1 MVRIHRGSQSDVLRQ
16 QKRIGDDVRMKIMIG
31 IDTGVN
37 TGFAVAADR
46 GNGGELEQ
54 VESLSITQAML
65 KVQHQVQTWGI
76 QNVCLYI
83 EDARQRTWFTGG
95 REKAQ
100 GVGSVKRD
108 AQIWEDWCKE
118 QGYLFKMIHPQN
130 NSTKYKAETFQR
142 ITGWLGRTNEHARD
156 AAMLVHRRFARF

>member
-1 MVRIHRGSQSDVLRQ
+1 MT
-16 QKRIGDDVRMKIMIG
+16 KILIG

-54 VESLSITQAML
+54 VESLSITQAME
-65 KVQHQVQTWGI
+65 KVKELIEQWGI
-76 QNVCLYI
+76 SNVCLYI

-108 AQIWEDWCKE
+108 AQIWEDWCTE
-118 QGYLFKMIHPQN
+118 QGIKFVLVHPAANATKKKATDFKRM
-130 NSTKYKAETFQR
+130 
-142 ITGWLGRTNEHARD
+142 TGWIGRTNEHARD
-156 AAMLVHRRFARF
+156 AAMLVFKRFAKF

>member
-1 MVRIHRGSQSDVLRQ
+1 MT
-16 QKRIGDDVRMKIMIG
+16 KILIG

-54 VESLSITQAML
+54 VESLSITQAME
-65 KVQHQVQTWGI
+65 KVKELIEQWGI
-76 QNVCLYI
+76 SNVCLYI
-83 EDARQRTWFTGG
+83 EDARKRTWFTGG

-108 AQIWEDWCKE
+108 AQIWEDWCTE
-118 QGYLFKMIHPQN
+118 QDIKFVLVHPAANATKKKAVDFK
-130 NSTKYKAETFQR
+130 R
-142 ITGWLGRTNEHARD
+142 LTGWIGRTNEHARD
-156 AAMLVHRRFARF
+156 AAMLVFKRFSKF

>member
-1 MVRIHRGSQSDVLRQ
+1 MT
-16 QKRIGDDVRMKIMIG
+16 KILIG

-54 VESLSITQAML
+54 VESLSITQAME
-65 KVQHQVQTWGI
+65 KVKALIEEWEI
-76 QNVCLYI
+76 SNVCLYI
-83 EDARQRTWFTGG
+83 EDARKRTWFTGG
-95 REKAQ
+95 REKSQ

-118 QGYLFKMIHPQN
+118 QGFKFVMIHPAAN
-130 NSTKYKAETFQR
+130 ATKKKATDFKR
-142 ITGWLGRTNEHARD
+142 MTGWVGRTNEHARD
-156 AAMLVHRRFARF
+156 AAMLVFKRFAKF